1 MKSQLLKVPT
11 DPECSFSIRQDKVP
25 YINNRLHYHPE
36 IELVHF
42 KSGEGTQFVGD
53 SISRFHAGDIA
64 LVGSNLSH
72 YWQFDDI
79 YFEDNNQIEADVRV
93 AHFCGN
99 FWGDHFLNLPENKLI
114 KTTLEKAK
122 RGIQITGRIKDKVG
136 SLLEDALFSEGSK
149 RIILL
154 IEILTIISKGEQTI
168 LSSVGFKSN
177 LDEIDDERISRI
189 YEYSLA
195 NFNKSKIS
203 LKEIA
208 TIAHM
213 SENSFCRY
221 FKARTRKTYM
231 QFLIEIKVGHAC
243 KLLIENKMSIKQ
255 IYYESG
261 FNNVTSFHKYFKGIT
276 GKSPLMYQ
284 RQFLSNR
291 CTI

>member
-1 MKSQLLKVPT
+1 MKSQLLKIPT
-11 DPECSFSIRQDKVP
+11 GPECSFSIRQDKVP

-36 IELVHF
+36 VELIHF

-53 SISRFHAGDIA
+53 SITRFSAGDIV
-64 LVGSNLSH
+64 LVGPNLSH

-79 YFEDNNQIEADVRV
+79 YFEDDAKIEADVRV
-93 AHFCGN
+93 AHFCEN

-122 RGIQITGRIKDKVG
+122 RGIQITGRAKQEVG
-136 SLLEDALFSEGSK
+136 RLLEEALYSEGSR
-149 RIILL
+149 RIVLL
-154 IEILTIISKGEQTI
+154 MEILTIISESEQKI
-168 LSSVGFKSN
+168 LSSVGFN
-177 LDEIDDERISRI
+177 PNCDDIEDDRISRI

-195 NFNKSKIS
+195 NFKNKIS

-255 IYYESG
+255 IYYDSG
-261 FNNVTSFHKYFKGIT
+261 FNNVTSFHKYFKCIT

-284 RQFLSNR
+284 RQFLHKANA
-291 CTI
+291 I

>member
-1 MKSQLLKVPT
+1 MKSQLLKIPT
-11 DPECSFSIRQDKVP
+11 GPECSFSIRQDKVP

-36 IELVHF
+36 VELIHF
-42 KSGEGTQFVGD
+42 KSGEGTQYVGD
-53 SISRFHAGDIA
+53 NITRFNAGDIV

-72 YWQFDDI
+72 YWQFDDE
-79 YFEDNNQIEADVRV
+79 YFEDDPKIEADVRV
-93 AHFCGN
+93 AHFCEN

-122 RGIQITGRIKDKVG
+122 RGIQITGRAKQEVG
-136 SLLEDALFSEGSK
+136 RLLEEALYSEGSR
-149 RIILL
+149 RIVLL
-154 IEILTIISKGEQTI
+154 MEILTIISESEQKI
-168 LSSVGFKSN
+168 LSSVGFN
-177 LDEIDDERISRI
+177 PNCDDIEDNRISRI

-195 NFNKSKIS
+195 NFKNKIS

-255 IYYESG
+255 IYYDSG
-261 FNNVTSFHKYFKGIT
+261 FNNVTSFHKYFKCIT

-284 RQFLSNR
+284 RQFLHKSNA
-291 CTI
+291 I

>member
-1 MKSQLLKVPT
+1 MKSQLLKIPT
-11 DPECSFSIRQDKVP
+11 GPDCSFSIRQDKVP

-36 IELVHF
+36 VELIHF

-53 SISRFHAGDIA
+53 SITRFNAGDIV
-64 LVGSNLSH
+64 LIGPNLSH

-79 YFEDNNQIEADVRV
+79 YFEDNATIAADVRV
-93 AHFCGN
+93 AHFCQN

-122 RGIQITGRIKDKVG
+122 RGIQITGRSKQEVG
-136 SLLEDALFSEGSK
+136 ELLEEALYSQGSK
-149 RIILL
+149 RIVLL
-154 IEILTIISKGEQTI
+154 IEILTIISKCEQTV
-168 LSSVGFKSN
+168 LSSVGFN
-177 LDEIDDERISRI
+177 PICDEIEDDRINRI

-195 NFNKSKIS
+195 NFKNKIS

-208 TIAHM
+208 AIAHM

-221 FKARTRKTYM
+221 FKTRTQKTYM

-243 KLLIENKMSIKQ
+243 KLLIKNKMSIKH

-261 FNNVTSFHKYFKGIT
+261 FNNVTSFHKYFKSIT

-284 RQFLSNR
+284 RQFLADKYA
-291 CTI
+291 I